1 MTLTLAILRC
11 PDGVPP
17 ETRRLTGGTL
27 SIGRSPTAGWVL
39 PDPDRVLS
47 KQHCVVSFEGN
58 AWHVTD
64 TSANGTFVNHE
75 LVRLPPDERRQLR
88 SGDRLLLG
96 SYEIEAAIEQPAAAP
111 SRAAVEDRLVGD
123 PFPPIDAD
131 YLGIALPL
139 NDRPA
144 DPLAGFARTTP
155 DHVSALA
162 QNFRPPRPMVEV
174 LPADWDLD
182 LPPPTPLAA
191 PTPEPARP
199 EPPAAMPPASAPSAP
214 PPEPQPPMPQA
225 AEPKAQPAIQSLPTA
240 GTPGARAFAAFAA
253 GAGIETPPPADPLE
267 TLASLGAAFRAF
279 VGGLRQAMIARAAVK
294 GEFRIDQTMIQAVGN
309 NPLKFSADDEDA
321 MTALLGVG
329 RRTGMTAE
337 QAVAEAMRDIRL
349 HELAMAAAMQ
359 QAVRDLLAS
368 LEPSRIEGRAPAD
381 ALDFLP
387 WRRAAR
393 QWRAYQDLHRT
404 TTRAL
409 ADDFDTVFGLSFMR
423 AYERALSEV
432 SANRPDAAAGERDR

>member
-17 ETRRLTGGTL
+17 ETRRLSGGSL

-75 LVRLPPDERRQLR
+75 LVRLPPDEPRQLR

-96 SYEIEAAIEQPAAAP
+96 SYEIEAAIEQPGAAP

-123 PFPPIDAD
+123 PFPSIDAD

-162 QNFRPPRPMVEV
+162 QNFRPPRPVVEV

-182 LPPPTPLAA
+182 LPPPPPLAA
-191 PTPEPARP
+191 PTPEPAALPPELPTP
-199 EPPAAMPPASAPSAP
+199 EPPK
-214 PPEPQPPMPQA
+214 PEP
-225 AEPKAQPAIQSLPTA
+225 PKPELRAQPAIQSLPTA
-240 GTPGARAFAAFAA
+240 GTPEARAFAAFAA

-393 QWRAYQDLHRT
+393 QWRAYQDLHHT

-432 SANRPDAAAGERDR
+432 SADRPDAAAGERDR